1 MPGAPAPDFGAL
13 GARLREY
20 GVTDAEFDRVFPAS
34 ARDVSSEYWTP
45 VAVAQRAA
53 SLLVQEGCRRV
64 LDVGSGVGKF
74 CIVGAAFT
82 GATFVGVEHRG
93 HFVATAREAA
103 RRIGVSSAEFIH
115 GTFDVVNVAE
125 FDALY
130 FYNPF
135 EENLWPPYVQL
146 DQTVHLSEGRF
157 SADLELAQLM
167 LAQAPIGTRVMT
179 YHGLGDGIPAGY
191 ALARKEPHRSGYLKL
206 WVKTRPVTRRA
217 LRFRVLD
224 FLDRDA

>member
-1 MPGAPAPDFGAL
+1 MPGAPAPDFGEL

-20 GVTDAEFDRVFPAS
+20 GVTDAEFDRVFPTR
-34 ARDVSSEYWTP
+34 AREVSSEYWTP

-53 SLLVQEGCRRV
+53 SLLVQKGCRRV

-93 HFVATAREAA
+93 HFVATARDAA
-103 RRIGVSSAEFIH
+103 RRIGVGSAQFVH
-115 GTFDVVNVAE
+115 GTFDAVNVAD

-130 FYNPF
+130 FFNPF
-135 EENLWPPYVQL
+135 EENLWTQDVQL

-157 SADLELAQLM
+157 SADVDRARHM
-167 LAQAPIGTRVMT
+167 LAHARIGTWVMT
-179 YHGLGDGIPAGY
+179 YHGLGDDVPAGY
-191 ALARKEPHRSGYLKL
+191 VLSHREPHRSGYLKL
-206 WVKTRPVTRRA
+206 WVKASPVTRRP
-217 LRFRVLD
+217 LGFRLLD